1 MQQHFSVMLPETIEC
16 LNIKSDGIYVDLTL
30 GRAGHSEAILKHLD
44 QGMLIAFDKDKT
56 ALAQSESRLLKVS
69 SNFKLVHSDYKF
81 FRKELDK
88 LGISKVDGIIADL
101 GVSSP
106 QLDQADRG
114 FSYNKDARLDMR
126 MNQDQSLD
134 AHEIVNNWS
143 EQELVDIFW
152 RYADVMLPK
161 RVAKGIVQNRPI
173 ESTLQLVSIIR
184 DSLPA
189 AVVRKKNP
197 AKAVFQAIRMAVNEE
212 ISSLQA
218 MLKDAIASLNIDGRL
233 AVITFHSI
241 EDRCVKKEFK
251 KLIEDKTGKLPI
263 IVEKRWKSKTYKP
276 SSDELKINRRS
287 RSAKLRVLTK
297 LK

>member
-1 MQQHFSVMLPETIEC
+1 MQQHFSVMLPETIEY

-56 ALAQSESRLLKVS
+56 ALAQSEPRLLKIN

-114 FSYNKDARLDMR
+114 FSYNKEARLDMR

-134 AHEIVNNWS
+134 AHEIVNN
-143 EQELVDIFW
+143 
-152 RYADVMLPK
+152 
-161 RVAKGIVQNRPI
+161 
-173 ESTLQLVSIIR
+173 
-184 DSLPA
+184 
-189 AVVRKKNP
+189 
-197 AKAVFQAIRMAVNEE
+197 
-212 ISSLQA
+212 
-218 MLKDAIASLNIDGRL
+218 
-233 AVITFHSI
+233 
-241 EDRCVKKEFK
+241 
-251 KLIEDKTGKLPI
+251 
-263 IVEKRWKSKTYKP
+263 
-276 SSDELKINRRS
+276 
-287 RSAKLRVLTK
+287 
-297 LK
+297 